1 MKPITLPIKAQYN
14 IINEV
19 ESKYLKFLDPNFDSS
34 CFLKCRDNFA
44 LNSHIESKKIFEASK
59 INNPTFSIA
68 IPTYNRLESLKE
80 AIYSALNQDTNIEY
94 EIIVVENV
102 DDFKSKSLAEEM
114 LQKEFSKEGRITY
127 YKNKENL
134 GMFGNWNRCLELARG
149 EWVCILHSDDR
160 IMPNYIEEMSKVVG
174 NKENAKYSLIGC
186 LEQKANP
193 YIINGSL
200 REKFAHFLTKSK
212 NLITRKN
219 QIKIFDECNLQ
230 GPAVQLP
237 PSAILHNKQKCI
249 KLGGYNQDEYPLGDT
264 SFHTRAYHFSKVAI
278 YLKPLQYKTTD
289 LSEGLTPKTTMYYCY
304 ISPAFFYSTHQ
315 HLKPKFYIKMLCYK
329 RIKNLQENLTDYP
342 ILYNH
347 VKNLIKPYNLAIP
360 LDCISK
366 FFTLYYLL
374 KDFFK
379 PQK

>member
-1 MKPITLPIKAQYN
+1 MQ
-14 IINEV
+14 
-19 ESKYLKFLDPNFDSS
+19 S
-34 CFLKCRDNFA
+34 
-44 LNSHIESKKIFEASK
+44 
-59 INNPTFSIA
+59 
-68 IPTYNRLESLKE
+68 
-80 AIYSALNQDTNIEY
+80 
-94 EIIVVENV
+94 
-102 DDFKSKSLAEEM
+102 
-114 LQKEFSKEGRITY
+114 
-127 YKNKENL
+127 
-134 GMFGNWNRCLELARG
+134 
-149 EWVCILHSDDR
+149 
-160 IMPNYIEEMSKVVG
+160 
-174 NKENAKYSLIGC
+174 
-186 LEQKANP
+186 
-193 YIINGSL
+193 
-200 REKFAHFLTKSK
+200 
-212 NLITRKN
+212 TR
-219 QIKIFDECNLQ
+219 
-230 GPAVQLP
+230 PAVQLP

-347 VKNLIKPYNLAIP
+347 VENLIKTYNLAIP